1 MVNDQQ
7 SPRAAE
13 RPISPASKAELNRP
27 TTKECKIFIRFYNI
41 NDNVALPKIYT
52 DQTGHFPK
60 KSSPGNQYIMVMV
73 ELNSS
78 TILVEAM
85 KNRMAGEMICA
96 Y

>member
-1 MVNDQQ
+1 M
-7 SPRAAE
+7 
-13 RPISPASKAELNRP
+13 I
-27 TTKECKIFIRFYNI
+27 YNI
-41 NDNVALPKIYT
+41 GNNVALQKIYT